1 MDKHARILHAQQA
14 PRRTPWSRIAALLF
28 SALAAGGAGAEAPAA
43 EAMAGE
49 HCEHMQAP
57 APRSGMSIR
66 DEQHVVPTATLID
79 QDGRELALAE
89 LLGDGRPVVMQFIF
103 TTCTTICPLL
113 SGSLSA
119 AQRQLGE
126 IDPTYRL
133 VSISVDPERDTPAA
147 LRSYATRHRARD
159 NWIFLTGDKDTIR
172 AVQKAF
178 GAYYEGNNK
187 MYHQPYTFLHGGHGG
202 PWRRITG
209 FASNAEL
216 VASFRELVAT
226 DYRASTP

>member
-1 MDKHARILHAQQA
+1 MDRHARTVRTRQA
-14 PRRTPWSRIAALLF
+14 RRRLQWPAIASLLLG
-28 SALAAGGAGAEAPAA
+28 ALATGGAGAEAPAA
-43 EAMAGE
+43 EATAGD
-49 HCEHMQAP
+49 HCEHRQET
-57 APRSGMSIR
+57 APRTGMSIQ
-66 DEQHVVPTATLID
+66 DEQHVVPAVTLID
-79 QDGRELALAE
+79 QDGRELDLNA
-89 LLGDGRPVVMQFIF
+89 LLGDGRAVVMQFIF

-126 IDPTYRL
+126 IDPAYRL

-147 LRSYATRHRARD
+147 LRGYAVRHRARD
-159 NWIFLTGDKDTIR
+159 NWTFLTGDKDTIR

-187 MYHQPYTFLHGGHGG
+187 MYHQPYTFMHAGRGG